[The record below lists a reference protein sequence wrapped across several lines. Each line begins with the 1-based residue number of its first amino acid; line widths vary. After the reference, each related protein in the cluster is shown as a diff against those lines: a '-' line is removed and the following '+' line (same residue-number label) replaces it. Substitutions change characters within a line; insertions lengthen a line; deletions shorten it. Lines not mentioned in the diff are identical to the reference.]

1 MKDFPACLKS
11 IIVAYVGCFHT
22 YDDLWEIFYNIV
34 AVLNTNVRPFIFSC
48 IHTNWGDLDL
58 HDDGNFDVDR
68 PCCVTNGFEYRYCID
83 YFTEEPLSLPDFD
96 KSKPPRQEV
105 VYISPNSS
113 DGTFSYR
120 ELLDSIAK
128 IEDGIRYAAS
138 YVDENRVYFDGFHQN
153 EDETWGAFYSS

>member
-34 AVLNTNVRPFIFSC
+34 AVLNTNVRPFIFNGISD
-48 IHTNWGDLDL
+48 WEKGDDYLDADL
-58 HDDGNFDVDR
+58 

-83 YFTEEPLSLPDFD
+83 YFTEEPLTLPGFD

-105 VYISPNSS
+105 VYIAPNSS
-113 DGTFSYR
+113 NGTFSYR
-120 ELLDSIAK
+120 EVLDSIAK
-128 IEDGIRYAAS
+128 IEYGIRYAAR
-138 YVDENRVYFDGFHQN
+138 YVDEDHVYFDGFHQN
-153 EDETWGAFYSS
+153 EDDTWSAYFSS